1 MPPERKPGGRNPR
14 GGARRVIVSGSTAGE
29 VVFEPSVIFPPREAE
44 DRIGVGG
51 ISHFPR
57 VYAQTAGYATR
68 AFQKAGFRL
77 SSAMARLLGFVVS
90 GLILSSA
97 GLAQEEPPRVAPK
110 PSEAAAEVPAPEV
123 SVKKVG
129 ETRYRLGEIEFDAK
143 TREIR
148 FPVVVNMREG
158 GPVEYLLVHENGKV
172 HESILTTAVS
182 PLHLQIVMKLLR
194 YQGGHGDVFNRLL
207 TPELIEKEGGKEG
220 DRGEEVT
227 FTFEAEGGKSLPVYE
242 MIIDGEKADAM
253 APGGWIYTGSAVQ
266 EGTFMAEAEGSIIAI
281 YLDHLALFNMTRDG
295 ADIDERWG
303 ARHTVIPEIGTKGVL
318 TIRAGENP
326 VTKKD

>member
-1 MPPERKPGGRNPR
+1 MVRSL
-14 GGARRVIVSGSTAGE
+14 AF
-29 VVFEPSVIFPPREAE
+29 VVF
-44 DRIGVGG
+44 G
-51 ISHFPR
+51 
-57 VYAQTAGYATR
+57 
-68 AFQKAGFRL
+68 L
-77 SSAMARLLGFVVS
+77 FVS
-90 GLILSSA
+90 PM
-97 GLAQEEPPRVAPK
+97 GLAQEEPPRVPPK
-110 PSEAAAEVPAPEV
+110 ASEAGAEVPAPDV

-129 ETRYRLGEIEFDAK
+129 ENRYRLGEIEFDAK

-148 FPVVVNMREG
+148 IPVVVNMQEG

-194 YQGGHGDVFNRLL
+194 YQGGNGDVFNRLL
-207 TPELIEKEGGKEG
+207 TPELIEKEGGKAA

-227 FTFEAEGGKSLPVYE
+227 FTFEAGEGKSLPVHE
-242 MIIDGEKADAM
+242 MIVDGEKADAM
-253 APGGWIYTGSAVQ
+253 SPGGWIYTGSAVQ
-266 EGTFMAEAEGSIIAI
+266 DGTFMAEAEGSIIAI
-281 YLDHLALFNMTRDG
+281 YLDHLALFNMTREG

-303 ARHTVIPEIGTKGVL
+303 ARHTVIPGIGTKGIL